1 MLEIDGHHLTL
12 EEVQAVAAGGETVR
26 LSAQAARQLTES
38 RSVVEVALR
47 EDRAV
52 YGVTTGFGDFARI
65 AIAPEDRTLL
75 QEKLL
80 TNHAAG
86 VGPELPDDVVR
97 AMLLLRANA
106 LAKGHSGVRIELV
119 ERLLTWL
126 REDCLPVVPSQGSVG
141 ASGDLAPLAHLA
153 LPLLGLGEMR
163 LRGTRMDSRAAQAA
177 IGLQPMT
184 LQAKEGL
191 ALTNGTQL
199 MAAIGTLGVLEA
211 ERLSETA
218 DVVASLTHQA
228 LRGIPDAYQEAIVRV
243 RPHPGAIAAAAN
255 LRRLLAGSRLTTSPG
270 QLRMQDA
277 YSIRCVPQVHGAA
290 RQVVQHVRGVLE
302 IEVNSATD
310 NPLVFPEDGSVI
322 SGGNFHGEPLAVALD
337 YLAIGIS
344 ELASISE
351 RRVERMVNPH
361 LSGLPAFLT
370 EHGGI
375 SSGMMIAQYTAA
387 ALVSHNKV
395 LSHPASVDSIP
406 TSANQED
413 MVSMGSISALKLR
426 DVLTQSWQVLGIELV
441 VACQALDLCGPEHL
455 SPATRRVHQMVRRRI
470 AHYEDSVLSQDLA
483 AGLAL
488 CRSGEALAASQE
500 GSES

>member
-12 EEVQAVAAGGETVR
+12 EDVGSVSRGPRPIR
-26 LSAQAARQLTES
+26 LSAQAARQLKES
-38 RSVVEVALR
+38 RAVVELALR
-47 EDRAV
+47 EDRTV
-52 YGVTTGFGDFARI
+52 YGVTTGFGDLARI
-65 AIAPEDRTLL
+65 SIPPSESQAL
-75 QEKLL
+75 QENLL

-86 VGPELPDDVVR
+86 VGEALPDEVVR

-126 REDCLPVVPSQGSVG
+126 REDCLPIVPSQGSVG

-153 LPLLGLGEMR
+153 LPLLGLGEMK
-163 LRGTRMDSRAAQAA
+163 LRGVQMPASEAQAA
-177 IGLQPMT
+177 IGLGPIH

-199 MAAIGTLGVLEA
+199 MAGIGTLALLEA
-211 ERLSETA
+211 ELLLETA
-218 DVVASLTHQA
+218 DVVAGLTHQA
-228 LRGIPDAYQEAIVRV
+228 LRGIPDAYAESIVAA
-243 RPHPGAIAAAAN
+243 RPHPGAIATAAH
-255 LRRLLAGSRLTTSPG
+255 LRKLLGGSRLTTSPG

-277 YSIRCVPQVHGAA
+277 YSIRCIPQVHGAA
-290 RQVVQHVRGVLE
+290 RQVAAHVRGVLE
-302 IEVNSATD
+302 IEINSATD
-310 NPLVFPEDGSVI
+310 NPLVFPEDGSVV

-337 YLAIGIS
+337 YLAIGLS
-344 ELASISE
+344 DMASISE
-351 RRVERMVNPH
+351 RRIERMVNPT

-370 EHGGI
+370 DASGT

-413 MVSMGSISALKLR
+413 LVSMGSIGALKLR
-426 DVLTQSWQVLGIELV
+426 DVLRQSWQVIGIELV
-441 VACQALDLCGPEHL
+441 VACQALDFTGPQHL
-455 SPATRRVHQMVRRRI
+455 SPATRRVHQAVRQNLP
-470 AHYEDSVLSQDLA
+470 HYADTVLSHDLEIGA
-483 AGLAL
+483 AL
-488 CRSGEALAASQE
+488 CRSGEVLAASRE
-500 GSES
+500 GNES

>member
-12 EEVQAVAAGGETVR
+12 EDIGTVSRGEQPVR
-26 LSAQAARQLTES
+26 LSAQAARQLKES
-38 RSVVEVALR
+38 RAVVELALR
-47 EDRAV
+47 EGRTV
-52 YGVTTGFGDFARI
+52 YGVTTGFGDLARI
-65 AIAPEDRTLL
+65 AIPPEDRELL

-86 VGPELPDDVVR
+86 VGEILPDDVVR

-163 LRGTRMDSRAAQAA
+163 LRGTRMPTAQAQAA
-177 IGLQPMT
+177 IGLGSMT

-199 MAAIGTLGVLEA
+199 MASIGSLGLLESQTLLD
-211 ERLSETA
+211 TA
-218 DVVASLTHQA
+218 DVVASLTAQA
-228 LRGIPDAYQEAIVRV
+228 LRGIPDAYAEQIVRA
-243 RPHPGAIAAAAN
+243 RPHPGAIETAAH
-255 LRRLLAGSRLTTSPG
+255 LRTLLAGSRLTTSPG

-277 YSIRCVPQVHGAA
+277 YSIRCIPQVHGAA
-290 RQVVQHVRGVLE
+290 RQVASHVRGVLE
-302 IEVNSATD
+302 IEINSATD
-310 NPLVFPEDGSVI
+310 NPLVFPDDGTVV

-337 YLAIGIS
+337 YLAIGLA
-344 ELASISE
+344 EMASISE
-351 RRVERMVNPH
+351 RRIERMVNPA
-361 LSGLPAFLT
+361 LSGLPPFLT
-370 EHGGI
+370 NAQGT

-395 LSHPASVDSIP
+395 LAHPASVDSIP

-413 MVSMGSISALKLR
+413 IVSMGSIGALKLR
-426 DVLTQSWQVLGIELV
+426 DVLRQSWQVLGIELV
-441 VACQALDLCGPEHL
+441 AACQALDFVGPEHL
-455 SPATRRVHQMVRRRI
+455 SPATRRVHQMVRDSLP
-470 AHYEDSVLSQDLA
+470 HYEDTVLSLDLNMGA
-483 AGLAL
+483 AL
-488 CRSGEALAASQE
+488 CRAGDVLTASRE